1 MVERGPAPY
10 VTRPASYPDV
20 SLDENVRAKKDGKE
34 TYVPYPWSPAVHHRS
49 VAFRARLYHAK
60 NEAPKEEA
68 VTRPRVDIF
77 PESCYF

>member
-1 MVERGPAPY
+1 M
-10 VTRPASYPDV
+10 
-20 SLDENVRAKKDGKE
+20 RAKEGGKE
-34 TYVPYPWSPAVHHRS
+34 AYVPFPWSLAVHQRS